1 MDYKKLMKQYHVDML
16 DVLKRF
22 ILIPSVYDEK
32 TKTKDMPF
40 GKDVNDALTFMA
52 RLGERYGYDVDR
64 CDGYA
69 TEITIGEGEK

>member
-32 TKTKDMPF
+32 TKTLSYRYRIPNSDEICVIDRF
-40 GKDVNDALTFMA
+40 GVVSFK
-52 RLGERYGYDVDR
+52 
-64 CDGYA
+64 
-69 TEITIGEGEK
+69 